1 MSPLRAGKSKK
12 VISKNIGEMMH
23 SPSFGKGK
31 GSKKRKDMA
40 VAAAFEKARSERSKR
55 KTGGK

>member
-1 MSPLRAGKSKK
+1 MPLHSGKSKK
-12 VISKNIGEMMH
+12 TISKNISEMMD
-23 SPSFGKGK
+23 SPTFGKGK

-40 VAAAFEKARSERSKR
+40 VAAAFDKARSARSKR